1 LVAKVGELLSS
12 DVPRFSLRSNI
23 MSVFISHWRFGDWTC
38 KLKKPCFI
46 TVGYPLRGF
55 EELGLVKSY
64 SERNARLDTVSTERP
79 CLATIA
85 RDDDAHGHDLVWRP
99 EDIRIMCSGCS
110 LVVMPGVRRSRM
122 ASRLI

>member
-1 LVAKVGELLSS
+1 
-12 DVPRFSLRSNI
+12 

-79 CLATIA
+79 CLATT
-85 RDDDAHGHDLVWRP
+85 P
-99 EDIRIMCSGCS
+99 
-110 LVVMPGVRRSRM
+110 VMMTRTATTSCGALKIFGSCVRAAAWS
-122 ASRLI
+122 